1 METSHVLV
9 VHSDV
14 AVQHRLS
21 KSLDQ
26 EPARLSLAASAQE
39 GLSLLER
46 ERVHV
51 LVADFDML
59 GIGDEFVRQAATVQP
74 LLGVVLFVSPAY
86 LEKMP
91 QCTSRSPVEYLQ
103 KPIAG
108 DSLRSAIRRAL
119 DRQMR
124 RGPAGR
130 SVAETAPGSAGE
142 RTEALVQTDRIIA
155 ASKAMREIV
164 ELARRCAPTDFSV
177 LIQGEPDTGKELIAR
192 EIHRQSQRAAGP
204 FVRVACSALRESEL
218 AETLFSHDEHG
229 PDRGSKVPSTLLE
242 KAHGGTLFLEN
253 VSQLPPWGQA
263 KLLYVLQQGT
273 GLRGG
278 IDEKPAMDVRVI
290 ASTVT
295 DLHAAIVQRA
305 FSPSLYY
312 YLSVVQIYVPPL
324 RHRPQDI
331 HALVATYLESANSM
345 RRHQGAKA
353 LCHFSEDALQ
363 FVLEYDWP
371 GNTQQLAS
379 VVARAVL
386 LADDEEIGRAKVA
399 EAIGGVISR
408 GASDTISVPLAGG
421 LKEIE
426 RAVIEAVIERCQ
438 GNKAAAAR
446 MLRLHRRTLYRIL
459 QDEVPAK
466 QDARVF
472 PLTLGASTG
481 DYAANAYSQ

>member
-1 METSHVLV
+1 MDTAHVLV
-9 VHSDV
+9 VHSEPAVRHLV
-14 AVQHRLS
+14 AD
-21 KSLDQ
+21 SLGQ
-26 EPARLSLAASAQE
+26 EPVRLSLASSGQE
-39 GLSLLER
+39 ALSLLER
-46 ERVHV
+46 ERAHV
-51 LVADFDML
+51 LVADLGML

-74 LLGVVLFVSPAY
+74 LLGVVLFGAPAR
-86 LEKMP
+86 LDKIP
-91 QCTSRSPVEYLQ
+91 QRTPRGPVEYLP
-103 KPIAG
+103 KPITA

-119 DRQMR
+119 HRQMR
-124 RGPAGR
+124 RDPARR
-130 SVAETAPGSAGE
+130 SVAETVPGLAGE
-142 RTEALVQTDRIIA
+142 GAEALVQTDRIIA
-155 ASKAMREIV
+155 ASKPMRDIA
-164 ELARRCAPTDFSV
+164 ELARRCASTDLSV
-177 LIQGEPDTGKELIAR
+177 LIQGEPDTGKESIAR

-218 AETLFSHDEHG
+218 AATLFSHSEGGRDC
-229 PDRGSKVPSTLLE
+229 GSQVPPTLLE

-278 IDEKPAMDVRVI
+278 ANEKAAADVRVI

-295 DLHAAIVQRA
+295 DLHAAAAQQA

-331 HALVATYLESANSM
+331 HALAETYLESANSM
-345 RRHQGAKA
+345 LCHQGDKA
-353 LCHFSEDALQ
+353 ACRFTEDALQ
-363 FVLEYDWP
+363 LLLEYDWP
-371 GNTQQLAS
+371 GNTLQLAS

-399 EAIGGVISR
+399 EAIGEIAPRSS
-408 GASDTISVPLAGG
+408 SDTISVPLAGG

-426 RAVIEAVIERCQ
+426 RAVIETVIERCR

-446 MLRLHRRTLYRIL
+446 VLRLHRRTLYRIL

-466 QDARVF
+466 RGATAL
-472 PLTLGASTG
+472 PLTLGPSLGDCAAS
-481 DYAANAYSQ
+481 AYSS